1 MGIKAT
7 TAQKSSSKSGSMET
21 FAPVANGKG
30 KSSTNSTKL
39 YSSFNPI
46 PISIPSPLPIPSSSK
61 RPLTSTTHYIYVRPH
76 NPSASAASGTED
88 RTLFATNL
96 PVDITERD
104 LRSVF
109 SQWGVVESIEL
120 GREGHGD
127 VLEKAVKGSLE
138 NEDSDLDSEDEDDA
152 EDVDG
157 DEEEVEGEKAEPQ
170 FMPNGKTGLSKSQK
184 RRAKRNKGLPP
195 SIPSITPLPSL
206 NPRENAYG
214 PSGSHI
220 AYITYLDTTPLSS
233 VMSFSGAPITLKKY
247 GQEQVTG
254 LEYYKSLHQSLRP
267 THAQIKAFADTSM
280 ERYDRLHSLLLSSRA
295 RQKGAGALV
304 DEDGFTVVVRGG
316 RYGRTGGR
324 GDEGKKSLG
333 VGVAK
338 RGLGPKELKGG
349 SAELTDFYK
358 FQKVDRKRKG
368 KSVLFGTV
376 YWLTV

>member
-1 MGIKAT
+1 
-7 TAQKSSSKSGSMET
+7 
-21 FAPVANGKG
+21 
-30 KSSTNSTKL
+30 
-39 YSSFNPI
+39 
-46 PISIPSPLPIPSSSK
+46 
-61 RPLTSTTHYIYVRPH
+61 
-76 NPSASAASGTED
+76 
-88 RTLFATNL
+88 
-96 PVDITERD
+96 
-104 LRSVF
+104 
-109 SQWGVVESIEL
+109 VESIEL
-120 GREGHGD
+120 GREGNGD

-138 NEDSDLDSEDEDDA
+138 NEDSDLDSDHEDED
-152 EDVDG
+152 ED
-157 DEEEVEGEKAEPQ
+157 EEVEGEGGKAEAQ
-170 FMPNGKTGLSKSQK
+170 FMPNGKTELSKSQK

-195 SIPSITPLPSL
+195 SIPSVTPLPSL
-206 NPRENAYG
+206 NPRDNVYG

-220 AYITYLDTTPLSS
+220 AYITYLDTTPVSS
-233 VMSFSGAPITLKKY
+233 VMSYSGAPISLKKY
-247 GQEQVTG
+247 GSEQVSG
-254 LEYYKSLHQSLRP
+254 LEYYKSLHTTLRP
-267 THAQIKAFADTSM
+267 THGEIKVFADTSM

-368 KSVLFGTV
+368 TSH
-376 YWLTV
+376 WLLIWIAC

>member
-1 MGIKAT
+1 
-7 TAQKSSSKSGSMET
+7 ME
-21 FAPVANGKG
+21 N
-30 KSSTNSTKL
+30 
-39 YSSFNPI
+39 
-46 PISIPSPLPIPSSSK
+46 
-61 RPLTSTTHYIYVRPH
+61 
-76 NPSASAASGTED
+76 
-88 RTLFATNL
+88 
-96 PVDITERD
+96 
-104 LRSVF
+104 
-109 SQWGVVESIEL
+109 IEL

-138 NEDSDLDSEDEDDA
+138 NEDSDLDSEDDEEEED
-152 EDVDG
+152 EG
-157 DEEEVEGEKAEPQ
+157 EEEVEGEKAEPQ

-195 SIPSITPLPSL
+195 SIPSVTPLPSL

-220 AYITYLDTTPLSS
+220 AYITYLDPTPLSS
-233 VMSFSGAPITLKKY
+233 VMSYVGAPITLKKY

-267 THAQIKAFADTSM
+267 THAQIKVFADTSM

-368 KSVLFGTV
+368 KSALFGMVTG
-376 YWLTV
+376 

>member
-1 MGIKAT
+1 MVKPTKLSKPVKGPLGSSSMSKP
-7 TAQKSSSKSGSMET
+7 TAGTNLKSKSSSKND
-21 FAPVANGKG
+21 A
-30 KSSTNSTKL
+30 KL

-46 PISIPSPLPIPSSSK
+46 PISIPCPISIPSSSK

-76 NPSASAASGTED
+76 KPSPSFLSSSSSTTESTGD
-88 RTLFATNL
+88 RTVFATNL

-104 LRSVF
+104 LRTIF
-109 SQWGVVESIEL
+109 SQWGVIETIEL
-120 GREGHGD
+120 GRQGDGD

-138 NEDSDLDSEDEDDA
+138 NEDSDLSDDDE
-152 EDVDG
+152 EE
-157 DEEEVEGEKAEPQ
+157 DEEEVEQEEGEGRKEPQ
-170 FMPNGKTGLSKSQK
+170 FIHNGQTGLTKSQK

-195 SIPSITPLPSL
+195 SIPTVTPLPSL
-206 NPRENAYG
+206 TPRTYG

-220 AYITYLDTTPLSS
+220 AYITYLDTESLNT
-233 VMSFSGAPITLKKY
+233 VMSYSGAPISHPKY
-247 GQEQVTG
+247 GTSPNG
-254 LEYYKSLHQSLRP
+254 LEYYKSLHSTSRP
-267 THAQIKAFADTSM
+267 SHQAIRLFADTSM

-338 RGLGPKELKGG
+338 RGLGPKEAKGG
-349 SAELTDFYK
+349 AAELTDFYK

-368 KSVLFGTV
+368 TFMFT
-376 YWLTV
+376 YI